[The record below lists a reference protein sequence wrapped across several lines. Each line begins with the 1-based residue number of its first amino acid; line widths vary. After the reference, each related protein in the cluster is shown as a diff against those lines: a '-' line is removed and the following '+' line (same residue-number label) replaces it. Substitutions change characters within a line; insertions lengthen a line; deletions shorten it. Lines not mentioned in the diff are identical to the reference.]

1 VEENVKSV
9 AVEHPRGIYSGRID
23 EKGRLKLPADF
34 QQYLT
39 SLGETKVFATSFD
52 ERIARLYPISKW
64 KEIETLLR
72 DSKEDSEE
80 AEVLWFT
87 ANDLGGDAEM
97 DSQGRL
103 MIPSELRKAL
113 KIENAP
119 VHMEH
124 FKGRINVYSEE
135 VYQERK
141 ERARE
146 IRAAALKTFEK
157 RGLQ

>member
-1 VEENVKSV
+1 VEDNVKSV

-52 ERIARLYPISKW
+52 ERIGRLYPISAW
-64 KEIETLLR
+64 KETETLLR
-72 DSKEDSEE
+72 NSAEDSEE
-80 AEVLWFT
+80 AEVLAFT

-119 VHMEH
+119 VHLEH
-124 FKGRINVYSEE
+124 FKGHIRFYSDE

-141 ERARE
+141 DRARE
-146 IRAAALKTFEK
+146 MRTAALKTFEK